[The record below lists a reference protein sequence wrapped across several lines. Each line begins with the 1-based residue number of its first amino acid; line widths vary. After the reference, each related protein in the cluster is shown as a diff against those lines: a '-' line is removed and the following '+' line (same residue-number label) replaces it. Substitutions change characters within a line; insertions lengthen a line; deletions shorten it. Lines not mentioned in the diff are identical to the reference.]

1 MGRLARCIQR
11 MNRGRWALVIFLLL
25 VAYIVYGLGF
35 LIRTEKNLQSLI
47 DDPLQIVSESGQHR
61 IRDLFQDYQILG
73 LVANNPLFP
82 LEPLATYGNVLRQG
96 RIITQDLHTLINM
109 QSDIHAWRVSSHTK
123 SIFPILDAAFPVI
136 GDMTEKIHTIESD
149 IAHFVPEQT
158 SLTRGSAFMDAL
170 ITHREIWYDL
180 LGKK

>member
-82 LEPLATYGNVLRQG
+82 LEPLATY
-96 RIITQDLHTLINM
+96 
-109 QSDIHAWRVSSHTK
+109 
-123 SIFPILDAAFPVI
+123 
-136 GDMTEKIHTIESD
+136 
-149 IAHFVPEQT
+149 
-158 SLTRGSAFMDAL
+158 
-170 ITHREIWYDL
+170 
-180 LGKK
+180 